1 MMMMVMMMMV
11 KVMMMMMDINGLNA
25 DFDLDDTDSN

>member
-1 MMMMVMMMMV
+1 MMMMMV